1 MRFPSGVKQHRPRP
15 AKTLLAS
22 AGLAVASTQQKTKI
36 CVQMR
41 MARNPRPGRIP
52 RLGQNKA
59 IHLASLGNAPEKTSW
74 LECSAHRIPNK
85 LSDVVPS
92 VNPADIADVPPGN
105 TLPTKRAR
113 SPLIKGLREGAA
125 PLCLHRHCRS

>member
-41 MARNPRPGRIP
+41 VARNPRPGRIP

-59 IHLASLGNAPEKTSW
+59 IHLASLGNAPEKNVLVGVFGSSYSKQIIR
-74 LECSAHRIPNK
+74 CGA
-85 LSDVVPS
+85 V
-92 VNPADIADVPPGN
+92 
-105 TLPTKRAR
+105 
-113 SPLIKGLREGAA
+113 RES
-125 PLCLHRHCRS
+125 C